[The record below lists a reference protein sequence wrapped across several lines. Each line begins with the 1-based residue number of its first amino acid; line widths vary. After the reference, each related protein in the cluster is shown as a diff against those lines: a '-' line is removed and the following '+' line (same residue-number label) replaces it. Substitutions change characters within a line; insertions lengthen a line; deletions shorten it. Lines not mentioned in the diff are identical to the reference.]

1 MAGEVHCS
9 APEVSTMKGTLL
21 GVAGGVLILFGIQF
35 YSMHAT
41 RVSIESRMDE
51 MQGKIQ
57 SLQADENAR
66 IAELTTNVNA
76 ANERIG
82 ATSQDI
88 IQQTQKTATALKREQ
103 TKTVTDLHNQL
114 QTQSQEHAKAVD
126 SVREEAVAKIEEVKK
141 DTNTQLGAVNGDV
154 KAVNGQVDVVKSDL
168 AATRG
173 DLAANRKDL
182 NDVRDSLGR
191 QIAHN
196 EDELSI
202 LKRRGERNYYE
213 FDIAKSNQMQ
223 RVGDIQLQLTRADA
237 KAQRYDVSLLV
248 SDAKL
253 AKKGQIINEP
263 VPLLVGQSHVRYEL
277 VVNSVGK
284 DRIRGYV
291 SAPKDVVLSAE
302 GPNSR

>member
-1 MAGEVHCS
+1 
-9 APEVSTMKGTLL
+9 MKNTLL
-21 GVAGGVLILFGIQF
+21 GVAGGILVLFGIQF
-35 YSMHAT
+35 YNMHAT

-57 SLQADENAR
+57 ALQADETAR

-88 IQQTQKTATALKREQ
+88 IQETQKTTTALKKEQ
-103 TKTVTDLHNQL
+103 TKTVADLHKQL

-126 SVREEAVAKIEEVKK
+126 SLREESTAKIEEVKK
-141 DTNTQLGAVNGDV
+141 DTSTQLGAVNGDV
-154 KAVNGQVDVVKSDL
+154 KAVNGQVEVVKTDL
-168 AATRG
+168 ASTRG
-173 DLAANRKDL
+173 DLAANRKEI

-223 RVGDIQLQLTRADA
+223 RVGDIQLQLTKADP

-248 SDAKL
+248 SDARL

-263 VPLLVGQSHVRYEL
+263 VALLVGQSRVRYEL
-277 VVNSVGK
+277 VVNSVEK
-284 DRIRGYV
+284 DRIHGYI

-302 GPNSR
+302 GPTSR

>member
-1 MAGEVHCS
+1 
-9 APEVSTMKGTLL
+9 MKGTLL
-21 GVAGGVLILFGIQF
+21 GAAGAILALFGLQF
-35 YSMHAT
+35 YGMHSTKVSMET
-41 RVSIESRMDE
+41 RMDE
-51 MQGKIQ
+51 MQSKIE
-57 SLQADENAR
+57 SLQADQNAR
-66 IAELTTNVNA
+66 IAELTNNVN
-76 ANERIG
+76 EQIG

-88 IQQTQKTATALKREQ
+88 IQQTQKTATALKKEQ
-103 TKTVTDLHNQL
+103 TKSAADLNNKVNTQL
-114 QTQSQEHAKAVD
+114 QEHAKAVD
-126 SVREEAVAKIEEVKK
+126 SLREESAAKIEEVKK
-141 DTNTQLGAVNGDV
+141 DTSTQIGAVNGDV

-173 DLAANRKDL
+173 DLAANKKDI

-213 FDIAKSNQMQ
+213 FNIVKSNQMQ
-223 RVGDIQLQLTRADA
+223 RVGDIQVQLTRADA
-237 KAQRYDVSLLV
+237 KSQRYDVSLLV

-263 VPLLVGQSHVRYEL
+263 VPLLVGQNHIRYEL
-277 VVNSVGK
+277 VVNSVEK
-284 DRIRGYV
+284 DRIHGYI

-302 GPNSR
+302 GPTSR